1 MFFFIGRDLSWYKNE
16 PIEIEFLQSSL
27 SQNKVSEMNRVKGT
41 SKESHPLDMSWSPFV
56 MIHLVQATYW

>member
-1 MFFFIGRDLSWYKNE
+1 
-16 PIEIEFLQSSL
+16 
-27 SQNKVSEMNRVKGT
+27 VSEMNRVKGT